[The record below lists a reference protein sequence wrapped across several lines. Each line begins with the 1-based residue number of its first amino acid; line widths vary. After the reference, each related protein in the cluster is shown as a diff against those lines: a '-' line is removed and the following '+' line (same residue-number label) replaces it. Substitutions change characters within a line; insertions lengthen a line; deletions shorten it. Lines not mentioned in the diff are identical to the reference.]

1 MAKYT
6 TQYGLPQSMVDYLN
20 QGLPS
25 ISGIF
30 SNVPTIPVVDEDDQV
45 LEELYPQNV
54 SSSGGGDG
62 YGVYNPDPN
71 MTKTEDNYSPYNY
84 RQAAERNLIGDFYS
98 SGTEAQKLMDMYPD
112 YYTGPKLTGIPG
124 AIAAY
129 AKNSLIGQLLGKL
142 ASGIESLLPV
152 NQRAI
157 LENEAL
163 GAGIALDD
171 IGRIVQGPGDYDS
184 AANVMAGY
192 NLAKITPE
200 TIQKRRE
207 TIKKTM
213 SKTGYDGN
221 LKERLDALDEFEE
234 KMFGKTGIKTKADIV
249 FNDKSLAKDP
259 TYKTFNQLVS
269 EGLLAGDDDD
279 EDLTYEEIQ
288 ALKTQFKSPIST
300 GIIPSYPGMGVT
312 TGGGGITNINP
323 TTGDINVGTTTV
335 GNIYDE
341 VALTGGG
348 SKTPDYSNVTT
359 GGPPSVISNPKPK
372 PKPGSSNPKKSGGG
386 GGGGGG
392 GSKSSSKNSSQAGG
406 SFNSLGFSDIRLK
419 ENIELIGKS
428 PSNINIYKFNY
439 KDNPTTYQGAMAHE
453 VPWASVKH
461 SNGYMMVD
469 YNLIDIEF
477 KKYNA

>member
-20 QGLPS
+20 QPLPD

-30 SNVPTIPVVDEDDQV
+30 TSPQSTSTSGTTAGTTAGTTEDESSIS
-45 LEELYPQNV
+45 EEGIASLYPQV
-54 SSSGGGDG
+54 AASDDDDDYS
-62 YGVYNPDPN
+62 VYNPDPARLR
-71 MTKTEDNYSPYNY
+71 TLDQYSPYAY
-84 RQAAERNLIGDFYS
+84 RQAMANSGIGIPSGILSDSSYLYPQNQFSGIFNLIPGI
-98 SGTEAQKLMDMYPD
+98 GTLSTIGK
-112 YYTGPKLTGIPG
+112 
-124 AIAAY
+124 IAKSA
-129 AKNSLIGQLLGKL
+129 
-142 ASGIESLLPV
+142 LPI
-152 NQRAI
+152 NPRAV

-163 GAGIALDD
+163 GAGIRLDD
-171 IGRIVQGPGDYDS
+171 IGRIVQGPGS
-184 AANVMAGY
+184 INTAENIFAGY
-192 NLAKITPE
+192 NLSKITPE
-200 TIQKRRE
+200 TIQKRKDM
-207 TIKKTM
+207 INKNMKDPKQKKA
-213 SKTGYDGN
+213 KLN
-221 LKERLDALDEFEE
+221 ALDEFEE